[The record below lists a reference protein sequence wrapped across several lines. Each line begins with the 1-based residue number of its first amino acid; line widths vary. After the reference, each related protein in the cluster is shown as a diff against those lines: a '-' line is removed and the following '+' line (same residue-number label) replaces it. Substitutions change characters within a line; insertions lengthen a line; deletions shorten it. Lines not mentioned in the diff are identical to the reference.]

1 MLYDK
6 AEGFQLSRIERDAG
20 VKFERRGTPQPEE
33 IMEASAVKPQILDP
47 KPKIV
52 HR

>member
-1 MLYDK
+1 VLYDK

-33 IMEASAVKPQILDP
+33 IMEASAVPPYPPKIKNRNP
-47 KPKIV
+47 KP
-52 HR
+52 

>member
-33 IMEASAVKPQILDP
+33 IMEASAVNPLILDP
-47 KPKIV
+47 KP
-52 HR
+52 